1 MREHPDAGALNL
13 DYWSF
18 EMILTLHERASVR
31 SLAAAALLTFCGPAL
46 PAAATEINIYSSR
59 EPQLIEPMLKAFTDK
74 TGIKTNVVLIRDG
87 LNERLAAEGRNS
99 PADLMLTVDIARL
112 TEAKE
117 KSLTQPLASAIVSGA
132 VPANL
137 RDPEAHWLALTL
149 RARVVYASR
158 ERVRQDTI
166 TYEELADPKWRGK
179 ICSRSGQHPYN
190 TALLAAMVA
199 HKGVAAAEAWLN
211 GVKANLANKP
221 SGGDR
226 EQVRDVQSGKC
237 DLALGNTYYMGLMQ
251 TNEKNPEQKEWA
263 KAVKVLFPNA
273 GDRGTHVNVSGAA
286 LTKFAPN
293 KDDAVKLVE
302 FLIGNEAQGLYAS
315 VNHEYPVNPKVEPSA
330 TVKSW
335 GNLKADSLAL
345 GDISKNRKAASEI
358 VDRVNF
364 DAGPSS

>member
-1 MREHPDAGALNL
+1 MPT
-13 DYWSF
+13 
-18 EMILTLHERASVR
+18 TLYGCASSRAFG
-31 SLAAAALLTFCGPAL
+31 AAAALLCFCAAAL
-46 PAAATEINIYSSR
+46 PAAADVNIYSSR

-74 TGIKTNVVLIRDG
+74 TGIKTNVVFIRDG

-99 PADLMLTVDIARL
+99 PADLILTVDIGRL
-112 TEAKE
+112 TEAAE
-117 KSLTQPLASAIVSGA
+117 QGLTQPLNSSVVESA

-137 RDPEAHWLALTL
+137 RDPAGNWMALTL

-158 ERVRQDTI
+158 ERVPQDRI

-190 TALLAAMVA
+190 TALIAAMVA
-199 HKGVAAAEAWLN
+199 HKGEAAAEAWLK
-211 GVKANLANKP
+211 GVKANLAHKP

-226 EQVRDVQSGKC
+226 EQVRDVHSGKC
-237 DLALGNTYYMGLMQ
+237 DIALGNTYYMGLMQ

-263 KAVKVLFPNA
+263 KSVKVLFPNA

-286 LTKFAPN
+286 LTRHAPN
-293 KDDAVKLVE
+293 KADAVKLIE
-302 FLIGNEAQGLYAS
+302 FLVGTEAQAMYAA
-315 VNHEYPVNPKVEPSA
+315 VNHEYPVDPQVEPSA

-335 GNLKADSLAL
+335 GSLKPDALPL
-345 GDISKNRKAASEI
+345 GDIPKHRKTASEI
-358 VDRVNF
+358 VDKVNF

>member
-1 MREHPDAGALNL
+1 MA
-13 DYWSF
+13 
-18 EMILTLHERASVR
+18 MTLHERASVR
-31 SLAAAALLTFCGPAL
+31 SRAAAVLLSLCGPAL
-46 PAAATEINIYSSR
+46 PVAAAEINIYSSR

-74 TGIKTNVVLIRDG
+74 TGIKINVVFIRDG
-87 LNERLAAEGRNS
+87 LNERLAAEARNS

-117 KSLTQPLASAIVSGA
+117 QGLTQPLASTVVSSA

-137 RDPEAHWLALTL
+137 RDPEGNWLALTL

-158 ERVRQDTI
+158 ERVTQDTVS
-166 TYEELADPKWRGK
+166 YEELADAKWRGK
-179 ICSRSGQHPYN
+179 ICSRSGQHAYN
-190 TALLAAMVA
+190 TALVAAMVA
-199 HKGVAAAEAWLN
+199 HKGADGAEAWLK
-211 GVKANLANKP
+211 GVKANLAHKP

-251 TNEKNPEQKEWA
+251 TNDKNPEQKEWA

-286 LTKFAPN
+286 LTKYAPN
-293 KDDAVKLVE
+293 KAEAVKLVE
-302 FLIGNEAQGLYAS
+302 FLIGDEAQGMYAS
-315 VNHEYPVNPKVEPSA
+315 VNHEYPVNPMVEPSA

-335 GNLKADSLAL
+335 GALKPDSLAL
-345 GDISKNRKAASEI
+345 GDISKHRKAASEI
-358 VDRVNF
+358 VDKVNF

>member
-1 MREHPDAGALNL
+1 MV
-13 DYWSF
+13 
-18 EMILTLHERASVR
+18 MTLHERASVC
-31 SLAAAALLTFCGPAL
+31 SLAFAALATLGGSTL
-46 PAAATEINIYSSR
+46 PAAADINIYSSR

-74 TGIKTNVVLIRDG
+74 TGIKVNVVFIRDG

-99 PADLMLTVDIARL
+99 PADMMLTVDITRL

-117 KSLTQPLASAIVSGA
+117 RGLTQPISSTVVANA

-137 RDPEAHWLALTL
+137 RDPEGEWLALTL

-158 ERVRQDTI
+158 ERVAQDTI

-179 ICSRSGQHPYN
+179 ICSRSGQHAYN
-190 TALLAAMVA
+190 TALVASMVA
-199 HKGVAAAEAWLN
+199 HKGADGAEAWLK
-211 GVKANLANKP
+211 GVKANLAHRP

-273 GDRGTHVNVSGAA
+273 GDRGTHVNISGAA
-286 LTKFAPN
+286 LTKYAPN
-293 KDDAVKLVE
+293 KDEAVKLVE
-302 FLIGNEAQGLYAS
+302 FLVGDQAQHMYAS
-315 VNHEYPVNPKVEPSA
+315 INHEYPVDPKVEPSA

-335 GNLKADSLAL
+335 GTLKPDSLPL
-345 GDISKNRKAASEI
+345 GDVSKNRKAASEI
-358 VDRVNF
+358 VDKVNF